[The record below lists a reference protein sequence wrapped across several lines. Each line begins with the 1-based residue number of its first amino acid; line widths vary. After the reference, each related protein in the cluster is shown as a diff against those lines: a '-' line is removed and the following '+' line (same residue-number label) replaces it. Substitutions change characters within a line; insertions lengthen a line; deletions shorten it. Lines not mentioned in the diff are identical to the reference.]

1 MSIAYQNIHMNPR
14 LEFIN
19 SNIKLSD
26 ESIIFQGVR
35 LFRIIAN
42 RNFNSIRKGTKGG
55 YVESTRNI
63 SKQAWIADEAK
74 VYGNALITDNAIAKD
89 EAEISD
95 CAIVSGYAKIEKNA
109 LVCKSAQVSQCAL
122 ISGRAEI
129 RGIVYGHAMFTCRA
143 FVDQHEIVTG
153 LAA

>member
-1 MSIAYQNIHMNPR
+1 MSSVYTNILIYNQFESINP
-14 LEFIN
+14 
-19 SNIKLSD
+19 NIKLSK
-26 ESIIFQGVR
+26 EFIYHKGVK
-35 LFRIIAN
+35 LYRIIATQ
-42 RNFNSIRKGTKGG
+42 NFGLVKKGTKGG
-55 YVESTRNI
+55 YVESLKNI
-63 SKQAWIADEAK
+63 AKQAWIADEAK
-74 VYGNALITDNAIAKD
+74 VYGYALITDHAIAKD

-109 LVCKSAQVSQCAL
+109 LVCKFAQVSQCAL